1 MKVKQLIKSISS
13 ATTVTHTYIDTRTH
27 THRDRHT
34 HTGRQPRSFAA
45 LQMHRTLGGNIQSR
59 QNASSAPPNQLG
71 VAAGFFIFFFLFL
84 HSHPLILFR
93 ALHLALQFFYAGSRS
108 TKMQLN
114 AKTASLPGE
123 QQTQQ
128 PVALLR
134 CCSWGRPNQGM
145 HCQVTV
151 FVTLPLPNPAPSH
164 TAHAMAFTRSLCSR
178 NRNRTRRVAED
189 VRLRKA
195 RAKFASALSVASV
208 YGCKRLQV
216 CVCVC
221 MTPSSQVLVEFSLWM
236 VFVFGLRA
244 VVCFWRTCSRQQT
257 TATTTATRTTTI
269 TTDYT

>member
-1 MKVKQLIKSISS
+1 
-13 ATTVTHTYIDTRTH
+13 
-27 THRDRHT
+27 
-34 HTGRQPRSFAA
+34 
-45 LQMHRTLGGNIQSR
+45 MHRTLGGNIQSR
-59 QNASSAPPNQLG
+59 QNASSAPPNQVG
-71 VAAGFFIFFFLFL
+71 VAAGLFLFFFFMFL

-93 ALHLALQFFYAGSRS
+93 ALHLALQFFYAGSRN

-128 PVALLR
+128 PVALLL

-151 FVTLPLPNPAPSH
+151 FVTLPLPHLVPSS

-195 RAKFASALSVASV
+195 RAKFASAL
-208 YGCKRLQV
+208 QV

-221 MTPSSQVLVEFSLWM
+221 VGDCECASVCVYDAIVSSFSWVFPLNGFRFWLEGCRSLLTHLQQATNYSNNYCHSNNNNYWLYLICLVDFRHQLC
-236 VFVFGLRA
+236 GA
-244 VVCFWRTCSRQQT
+244 VWW
-257 TATTTATRTTTI
+257 A
-269 TTDYT
+269 Y